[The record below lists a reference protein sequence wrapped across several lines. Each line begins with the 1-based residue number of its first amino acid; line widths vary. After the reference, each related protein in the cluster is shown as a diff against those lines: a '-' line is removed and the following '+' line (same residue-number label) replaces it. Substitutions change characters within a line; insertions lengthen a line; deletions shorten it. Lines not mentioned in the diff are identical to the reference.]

1 MLFNLYGDNAM
12 WQLLGWVLVFAGL
25 VICNEIARRTKAGGV
40 FFFLILPLA
49 LTVYFIAIA
58 VGAAN
63 GDLYPCS
70 VGIDP
75 IDHLPVCS
83 SSRMYWFHDAQIQMG
98 HWKERMV

>member
-49 LTVYFIAIA
+49 LTCL
-58 VGAAN
+58 
-63 GDLYPCS
+63 LYTS
-70 VGIDP
+70 GTSRQRKKQ
-75 IDHLPVCS
+75 LP
-83 SSRMYWFHDAQIQMG
+83 M
-98 HWKERMV
+98 